1 MNRRVV
7 GVFDTYDEAEAVV
20 RELESEGF
28 RREQINIIS
37 NEAGNNYSDDTRQS
51 EGRSFGE
58 KVSNFFGSLFG
69 DDVDD
74 DERGYYS
81 EAVRRGGAMVAV
93 DTDDDR
99 AERVITIMESH
110 DAVDI
115 DRRADYYRETGYSG
129 YDAGAT
135 PYTSEEATRER
146 DQYRSRQSNEGEIN
160 IPVIEEDIEVD
171 KRQVRRGGVRVYN
184 RVTETPVQED
194 VTLREEHVSVDR
206 RPVNRPVS
214 EADMDNLREG
224 VIEVTETGEEAVVAK
239 RARVAEEV
247 VINKEVGERTE
258 TVRDTVRRSDV
269 EVEDLKDTTDTASKQ
284 ARNRR

>member
-1 MNRRVV
+1 MDRRVV
-7 GVFDTYDEAEAVV
+7 GVFDTYEEAEDVA

-28 RREQINIIS
+28 RREDINIMS
-37 NEAGNNYSDDTRQS
+37 NNTGTNYSDDTHQG

-74 DERGYYS
+74 EERGYYS

-115 DRRADYYRETGYSG
+115 DRRADYYRETGYAGLNSG
-129 YDAGAT
+129 AQ
-135 PYTSEEATRER
+135 PYTTEEAMRDRE
-146 DQYRSRQSNEGEIN
+146 QYRSRASNEGEIN
-160 IPVIEEDIEVD
+160 IPVIEEDIEVG

-184 RVTETPVQED
+184 RVTETPVHED
-194 VTLREEHVSVDR
+194 VTLREERVSVDR
-206 RPVNRPVS
+206 RPVDRPVS
-214 EADMDNLREG
+214 ESDVDNLREG
-224 VIEVTETGEEAVVAK
+224 VIEVTEMGEEPVVAK

-247 VINKEVGERTE
+247 VINKEVAERTE
-258 TVRDTVRRSDV
+258 TVRDSVRRSDV
-269 EVEDLKDTTDTASKQ
+269 EVEDLGTTDDLASKR
-284 ARNRR
+284 ARNRS